1 MLWVDNFSKNRGY
14 SVPNVDRGVYAS
26 CLWTGASV
34 FRCED
39 QTISD
44 SVVLCANGSVRPAMP
59 ENILERQ
66 EAVALTVQSVLRE
79 DYMLFDDSLVNKYDV
94 RTIPLK
100 VDTQKFPEIA
110 HIIDHPMNSLD
121 NVYPAGLMDINI
133 GSNRGLAIIL
143 RKMYTEHGM
152 EPGGS
157 CDRYL
162 SLNVDE
168 NIFWR
173 TLKVTYMLFLRII
186 LLMCCEL
193 MYNLMVCR

>member
-26 CLWTGASV
+26 CLWAGASV

-44 SVVLCANGSVRPAMP
+44 SVVLRANGSVRPAMP
-59 ENILERQ
+59 DDILERQ
-66 EAVALTVQSVLRE
+66 EAVAMTVRSVLRE
-79 DYMLFDDSLVNKYDV
+79 ECNLFDDSLVNKYDV

-100 VDTQKFPEIA
+100 VDTKRFPEVA
-110 HIIDHPMNSLD
+110 QVIDHPMNSLD
-121 NVYPAGLMDINI
+121 NVFPAGLMDINI

-157 CDRYL
+157 CGRYL

-173 TLKVTYMLFLRII
+173 TLKVTYLLILPIMLLGAAS
-186 LLMCCEL
+186 
-193 MYNLMVCR
+193 